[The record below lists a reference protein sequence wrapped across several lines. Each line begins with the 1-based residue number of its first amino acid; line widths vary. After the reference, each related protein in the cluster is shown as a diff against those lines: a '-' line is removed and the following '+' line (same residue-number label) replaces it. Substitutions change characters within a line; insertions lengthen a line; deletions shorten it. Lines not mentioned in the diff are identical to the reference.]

1 MTRKLIVSSFVVAGI
16 STAVF
21 CSPRSSEG
29 EPAAHPSTA
38 VGQRGEGV
46 PDFWIRP
53 GFKVSLVAELRNARF
68 MEFDDKGT
76 LYVSQPDLGTISTFK
91 NQGGKYTK
99 IGEFTTGH
107 RTVHGMHFYNGWL
120 WFTESGAI
128 FKGRDTNGDGKADE
142 TVTVLD
148 NLPKGGHWWR
158 PIFVTP
164 NGFFTSIG
172 DSGNINDETNT
183 DRQKV
188 WFYSLDGKTRKLWA
202 SGLRNTEKY
211 RYRPGTTELYGADH
225 GSDWFGKPIGDANG
239 KQPVTDLNPP
249 CEFNLYV
256 EGGFYGH
263 PFITGNKVPRIEFQN
278 RPDIIDLADKTIVPA
293 WSFGGHYAPNGF
305 CFMSKNGLGT
315 DLVGDALVAHHGS
328 WNSLKKVGYQVERV
342 CFDKVTGKPYGSQM
356 LVGTLSKSGD
366 VLGRPVDCVEAPDGS
381 VFFSDDHGG
390 KIYRISKAGS

>member
-1 MTRKLIVSSFVVAGI
+1 M
-16 STAVF
+16 
-21 CSPRSSEG
+21 
-29 EPAAHPSTA
+29 
-38 VGQRGEGV
+38 
-46 PDFWIRP
+46 
-53 GFKVSLVAELRNARF
+53 
-68 MEFDDKGT
+68 
-76 LYVSQPDLGTISTFK
+76 
-91 NQGGKYTK
+91 
-99 IGEFTTGH
+99 
-107 RTVHGMHFYNGWL
+107 
-120 WFTESGAI
+120 
-128 FKGRDTNGDGKADE
+128 
-142 TVTVLD
+142 
-148 NLPKGGHWWR
+148 
-158 PIFVTP
+158 
-164 NGFFTSIG
+164 
-172 DSGNINDETNT
+172 
-183 DRQKV
+183 
-188 WFYSLDGKTRKLWA
+188 
-202 SGLRNTEKY
+202 
-211 RYRPGTTELYGADH
+211 
-225 GSDWFGKPIGDANG
+225 
-239 KQPVTDLNPP
+239 
-249 CEFNLYV
+249 